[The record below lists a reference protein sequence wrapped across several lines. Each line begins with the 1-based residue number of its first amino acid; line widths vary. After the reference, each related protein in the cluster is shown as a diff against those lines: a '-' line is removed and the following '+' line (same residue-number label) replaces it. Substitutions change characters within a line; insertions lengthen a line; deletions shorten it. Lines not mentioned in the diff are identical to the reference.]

1 MSRKRKC
8 VFQNTACTA
17 VASVARDVLID
28 STEQSPFVFYQR
40 QAQKTSQDNTHKTPA
55 NTPRGHMYREHS
67 GCILTLLRIHPPL
80 SSFNTQP
87 DICLILILTKNNRL
101 INISISPFT
110 SRTSNALLLNCHILR
125 SDHTHANQLYRWI
138 VILSFYP
145 WAHSLSLSFSLS
157 MSVP

>member
-1 MSRKRKC
+1 MCVSKHSVYRSRFCSPGCPYRFYRTISLC
-8 VFQNTACTA
+8 FLPTP
-17 VASVARDVLID
+17 
-28 STEQSPFVFYQR
+28 STKDLTR
-40 QAQKTSQDNTHKTPA
+40 QHTHKTQA